1 MQTFHF
7 PCGTITLEDVQ
18 IQLGLPMDG
27 PVMTRLVTAM
37 DWRDVYEQL
46 LGRVSETIYG
56 ARIDMNLL
64 KRNFGGLDGELSKVQ
79 KVQHARKYIDMIIE
93 GLLMPNKSRNL
104 VHLRWLLKLMEFKEV
119 GELSWGVSRV
129 SNIVSRDAWNHELSY
144 LGLLEKLQDIW
155 ILLDQRSEVE
165 HVKLPLVV
173 YATVEIYESNRVMR
187 KFHAE
192 YINLWNNRYQDLPTR
207 EVIIAPESGVP
218 VEMGPSSTLMQ
229 ELTSMPAPPP
239 VQYGSTYS
247 GAFTNL
253 IIFTQAPHL
262 ALHLSVSTLIPSFI
276 FGSPPPSLTYYMPVP
291 LTFQMMIIM
300 TMAYKK
306 SDYFVIGV

>member
-79 KVQHARKYIDMIIE
+79 KVKHARKYIDMIIE

-173 YATVEIYESNRVMR
+173 YTTMEIYESNRVMR

-239 VQYGSTYS
+239 V
-247 GAFTNL
+247 
-253 IIFTQAPHL
+253 
-262 ALHLSVSTLIPSFI
+262 
-276 FGSPPPSLTYYMPVP
+276 
-291 LTFQMMIIM
+291 
-300 TMAYKK
+300 
-306 SDYFVIGV
+306 